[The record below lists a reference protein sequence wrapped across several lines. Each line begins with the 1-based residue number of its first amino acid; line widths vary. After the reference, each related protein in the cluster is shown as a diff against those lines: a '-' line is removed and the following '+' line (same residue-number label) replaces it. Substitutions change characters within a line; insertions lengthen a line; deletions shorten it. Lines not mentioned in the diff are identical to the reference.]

1 MTLLVP
7 TEARPKTPAAPP
19 AYTLQ
24 TIKYNSAMDIR
35 RIINDSYREALKALV
50 MGTSPQSLARARER
64 VFVKALAEQLQKA
77 YAHEDLRL
85 FSEYG
90 RGNAQDFGS
99 ERLLSDI
106 LLCRIAEGQTGA
118 RRPERFLYIAA
129 ILWQV
134 EIDFSRDWR
143 CALQAINRLKG
154 GSGAHKLLVAALLGR
169 DRDDDMRTLKAPFA
183 AVDGEARLALIPHPA
198 NWDSTEERPEIW
210 RLEEG
215 EWIEAT

>member
-1 MTLLVP
+1 
-7 TEARPKTPAAPP
+7 
-19 AYTLQ
+19 
-24 TIKYNSAMDIR
+24 MDIR
-35 RIINDSYREALKALV
+35 RIINDSYRDALKALV

-64 VFVKALAEQLQKA
+64 VFVKTLADQFQNA
-77 YAHEDLRL
+77 YSDEELRV

-90 RGNAQDFGS
+90 RGNARDFGS

-106 LLCRIAEGQTGA
+106 LVCRITEGRTGA

-134 EIDFSRDWR
+134 EIDFSRDWQ
-143 CALQAINRLKG
+143 CALQSINRLKS

-198 NWDSTEERPEIW
+198 DWDSTEETPEIW
-210 RLEEG
+210 QLEEG
-215 EWIEAT
+215 EWIEAA